1 MCSSLVCAYLD
12 WLIGSGEGSSGYHN
26 CVNCPRPSQRDS
38 VKSIN
43 QDLGVS
49 PVAYNTLQLV
59 LDSLSY

>member
-12 WLIGSGEGSSGYHN
+12 WLIGSGEDSSGYHN